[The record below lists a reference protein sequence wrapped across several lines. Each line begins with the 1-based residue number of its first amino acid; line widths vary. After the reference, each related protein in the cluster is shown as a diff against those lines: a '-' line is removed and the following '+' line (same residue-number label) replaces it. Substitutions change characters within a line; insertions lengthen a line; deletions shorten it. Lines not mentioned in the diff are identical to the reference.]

1 MGPFEFVFS
10 LFGLLLGLSLAE
22 VLGGFGRALKR
33 QRLSAI
39 GWLTPLLGLVVCVD
53 LISFWS
59 MAWFVREHVPVRFSS
74 LVTGFL
80 ITGVYYLAATLVFP
94 EEAGDRA
101 DLDDHYLTV
110 RRRVLGAVLFC
121 NIITYTIIALL
132 LRSLP
137 LNIVIT
143 FVFWLAA
150 IGAAMLVRSRRP
162 SMAML
167 IILLLL
173 YLYAFVE
180 EVLGWV

>member
-1 MGPFEFVFS
+1 MDPFEFLFS

-33 QRLSAI
+33 QKVRAI

-59 MAWFVREHVPVRFSS
+59 IAWFVRDHVPVHYAS

-94 EEAGDRA
+94 EQASDEV
-101 DLDDHYLTV
+101 DLDGHYLSV

-132 LRSLP
+132 FRSFPMHILVSFA
-137 LNIVIT
+137 L
-143 FVFWLAA
+143 FLAA
-150 IGAAMLVRSRRP
+150 IGAAMLAKSRRA

-167 IILLLL
+167 VTLLLL
-173 YLYAFVE
+173 YLYSFLQD
-180 EVLGWV
+180 VLG